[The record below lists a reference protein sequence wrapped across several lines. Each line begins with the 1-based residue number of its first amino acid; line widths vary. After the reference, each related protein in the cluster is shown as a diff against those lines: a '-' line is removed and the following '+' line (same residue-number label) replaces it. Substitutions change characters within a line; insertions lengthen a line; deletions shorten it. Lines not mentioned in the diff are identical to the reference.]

1 MTQPPVTDG
10 MPSCA
15 ATSPDFVDNG
25 VCDGSAGSA
34 PMSGDTSGTLPTAD
48 NSAAPINE
56 GRDMDVGSHRAAPIG
71 DAEESGGPAAQ
82 HMNREINDGGFGANS
97 GADAE
102 KARIAAE
109 AQAAE
114 QAAQAE
120 AARLAKEEADRLAKE
135 EADRLAAE
143 AAAQAEADRLAAEAA
158 AQAEA
163 DRLAAEAA
171 AQAEADRLAAEAA
184 AQAEAQAAAEAETG
198 LCIAKLQAIDEQ
210 TFRDCKSPK
219 AKVDTAR
226 GGVCYN
232 GFMWH
237 DNYGPN
243 RRAEVAGCV
252 ATYAEIKKE
261 KWELFKKHDTIN
273 ARCLTALQELVN
285 ETTSFNDKE
294 EYGCKQSNNNNINKF
309 GSCGSGQEVTNANGY
324 LLFGYKQ
331 GELFMGYD
339 NWKRNEKRN
348 GVEAMQQWVDKKW
361 FAKTDVTQVNEA
373 WRAVKDECGM

>member
-1 MTQPPVTDG
+1 MQKLLRILLIGFTFVALNVGAVAAQTGMTQPPVTDG

-135 EADRLAAE
+135 EADRLAKE
-143 AAAQAEADRLAAEAA
+143 EADRLAAEK
-158 AQAEA
+158 
-163 DRLAAEAA
+163 
-171 AQAEADRLAAEAA
+171 
-184 AQAEAQAAAEAETG
+184 AAAE
-198 LCIAKLQAIDEQ
+198 
-210 TFRDCKSPK
+210 
-219 AKVDTAR
+219 
-226 GGVCYN
+226 
-232 GFMWH
+232 
-237 DNYGPN
+237 
-243 RRAEVAGCV
+243 
-252 ATYAEIKKE
+252 
-261 KWELFKKHDTIN
+261 
-273 ARCLTALQELVN
+273 
-285 ETTSFNDKE
+285 KE
-294 EYGCKQSNNNNINKF
+294 EAQRKAFEKF
-309 GSCGSGQEVTNANGY
+309 QLDEFVKCLDDNDRRKLEGEMELPCCGNQGQKSC
-324 LLFGYKQ
+324 
-331 GELFMGYD
+331 
-339 NWKRNEKRN
+339 
-348 GVEAMQQWVDKKW
+348 
-361 FAKTDVTQVNEA
+361 
-373 WRAVKDECGM
+373 

>member
-1 MTQPPVTDG
+1 MQKLLRILLIGFTFVALNVGAVGAQTGMTQPPVTDG

-48 NSAAPINE
+48 DSAAPINE

-120 AARLAKEEADRLAKE
+120 ADRLAKEEANRLAKEEADRLAKEEANRLAKEEADRLAKE

-143 AAAQAEADRLAAEAA
+143 K
-158 AQAEA
+158 
-163 DRLAAEAA
+163 
-171 AQAEADRLAAEAA
+171 
-184 AQAEAQAAAEAETG
+184 AAAE
-198 LCIAKLQAIDEQ
+198 
-210 TFRDCKSPK
+210 
-219 AKVDTAR
+219 
-226 GGVCYN
+226 
-232 GFMWH
+232 
-237 DNYGPN
+237 
-243 RRAEVAGCV
+243 
-252 ATYAEIKKE
+252 
-261 KWELFKKHDTIN
+261 
-273 ARCLTALQELVN
+273 
-285 ETTSFNDKE
+285 KE
-294 EYGCKQSNNNNINKF
+294 EAQRKAFEKF
-309 GSCGSGQEVTNANGY
+309 QLDEFVKCLDDNDRRKLEGEMELPCCGNQGQKSC
-324 LLFGYKQ
+324 
-331 GELFMGYD
+331 
-339 NWKRNEKRN
+339 
-348 GVEAMQQWVDKKW
+348 
-361 FAKTDVTQVNEA
+361 
-373 WRAVKDECGM
+373 